1 MIQHLPIMV
10 KIAGSIPG
18 TEIQNDTTITALQ
31 TSKQL
36 STSQDKEYG
45 PYQKKTKN
53 KKKPLKIKGVRGREG
68 DNPGKPEPKHKQ
80 TLETR
85 IQIYREHN
93 PQTSGLSTA
102 KQTPADAS
110 IRNTKLRTCK
120 FWYAKTLK

>member
-1 MIQHLPIMV
+1 MV

-53 KKKPLKIKGVRGREG
+53 KKK
-68 DNPGKPEPKHKQ
+68 
-80 TLETR
+80 
-85 IQIYREHN
+85 
-93 PQTSGLSTA
+93 
-102 KQTPADAS
+102 
-110 IRNTKLRTCK
+110 
-120 FWYAKTLK
+120 TLKNQGSKGKGRW